1 MSPPRPADVTAMLQA
16 WRRGQRD
23 AADELMPLV
32 YDQLRAIAARYLR
45 RERPDHT
52 LEPTALVHEV
62 YLRLIDQKAAEWQD
76 RAHFFA
82 IAAKLMRRILVDHAR
97 GRLSDK
103 RGRGTARVSITGVEV
118 AAELTPDLVALDD
131 ALRDL
136 AAFDPDRATLV
147 ELRYF
152 GGLTVEETAEVMGRS
167 TATVVRQWRTAR
179 AWLYDQLRAERPGAA

>member
-1 MSPPRPADVTAMLQA
+1 
-16 WRRGQRD
+16 
-23 AADELMPLV
+23 MPLV
-32 YDQLRAIAARYLR
+32 YDELRAIAARYLR

>member
-1 MSPPRPADVTAMLQA
+1 MLRA

-32 YDQLRAIAARYLR
+32 YDELRAIAARYLR

-103 RGRGTARVSITGVEV
+103 RGRGAARVTITGVEV

-136 AAFDPDRATLV
+136 AAFDPERATLV

-167 TATVVRQWRTAR
+167 TAAVVRQWRTAR
-179 AWLYDQLRAERPGAA
+179 AWLYDQLRAEPPGAA